1 MTAERVADAELQQ
14 QLNEL
19 KQQLNELKEQTQLL
33 TEFAA
38 KTTNLIY
45 LLFTELDQKV
55 EK

>member
-1 MTAERVADAELQQ
+1 MVTDAAELQLQQ
-14 QLNEL
+14 QLNEIKEEL
-19 KQQLNELKEQTQLL
+19 EKQKEQTQLL

-55 EK
+55 KK